1 MAIGNVTAAAHL
13 YDVNRKTVK
22 RTETKKSAI
31 APREE
36 SVKFSS
42 ESKKAENRTALER
55 VVDAT
60 PEVRIQLV
68 EDLKAKIASNDY
80 PIESKLDDIVR
91 RMIQEGP
98 FNSVA

>member
-1 MAIGNVTAAAHL
+1 MAIGTVTAAAHL

-22 RTETKKSAI
+22 RSETKKAAI

-36 SVKFSS
+36 NVQFSS
-42 ESKKAENRTALER
+42 ESKKAENKTALER
-55 VVDAT
+55 VVDSA
-60 PEVRIQLV
+60 PEVRIELV

-91 RMIQEGP
+91 RMMQDGP
-98 FNSVA
+98 FHSVA